1 MAVTRGKGNQNV
13 RKAQKS
19 SQYQAIVV
27 VVALFVILFVL
38 WTIIESNYGPIT
50 PEAIG
55 KGLLLALPIPGLV
68 AVTVFFSWRSRN
80 RASARLLESF
90 GLDAEKADLSDP
102 AWFVTKDYPPV
113 LLHESMFSRDK
124 AVAYHKETIE
134 PGAMTSPSPR
144 SITRSTGSM
153 PGARSEHADC
163 QATTRF
169 QPTVGPSS
177 ASSRF
182 ASAGASRCA
191 VRQSSLCVIQPHRA
205 SFVAKL
211 HIRRAP

>member
-19 SQYQAIVV
+19 SQCQAIVV
-27 VVALFVILFVL
+27 VVALFVLLFVL

-134 PGAMTSPSPR
+134 PGAHDL
-144 SITRSTGSM
+144 SISEEYYAVNWVDARGEKRTCRL
-153 PGARSEHADC
+153 PGDDAISADRG
-163 QATTRF
+163 AIKRF
-169 QPTVGPSS
+169 KSFCKRWGIT
-177 ASSRF
+177 
-182 ASAGASRCA
+182 
-191 VRQSSLCVIQPHRA
+191 LC
-205 SFVAKL
+205 
-211 HIRRAP
+211 RAPK